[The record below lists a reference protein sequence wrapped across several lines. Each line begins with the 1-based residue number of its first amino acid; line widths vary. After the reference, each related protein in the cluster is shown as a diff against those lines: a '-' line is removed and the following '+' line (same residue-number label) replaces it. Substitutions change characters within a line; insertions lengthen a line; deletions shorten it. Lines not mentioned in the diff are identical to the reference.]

1 METISIR
8 EFSRRVT
15 VSDTAIRKAI
25 SAGWIVGGKV
35 MENGVPRINFEI
47 AKKEWELYQS
57 QQGKTTTIKQPQ
69 KINASKAATPIKS
82 PDNKSN
88 PTPAT
93 HGAEE
98 IAPRPP
104 AGSLAA
110 ARLVQAQIKAKQMDV
125 ALKKEMGE
133 LVDKSKVYAA
143 LFSIGKEIR
152 QTLQAIPD
160 RHIDD
165 ILAAGLN
172 GSRNEAHVVLT
183 NAIADALET
192 LAELSKVDLNK
203 AAE

>member
-1 METISIR
+1 MDTISIR
-8 EFSRRVT
+8 EFSRRVS

-57 QQGKTTTIKQPQ
+57 QQGKTTTIKQAQ
-69 KINASKAATPIKS
+69 KINAPKAATPIKS
-82 PDNKSN
+82 PEKSN
-88 PTPAT
+88 PTPAA

-110 ARLVQAQIKAKQMDV
+110 ARLVQAQLKAKHMEV
-125 ALKKEMGE
+125 ELKLKMGE

-160 RHIDD
+160 RNIDD

-192 LAELSKVDLNK
+192 LSELSKVDLNK